1 MAKGEYM
8 KTIVVELR
16 GGKFYDV
23 RAKGEKKI
31 IFSPTKFDLDGWH
44 CEIDSYGDIT
54 CEYSKI
60 EKEEHYIV
68 TYTLTH
74 EGVENVYTKKT
85 NYPGHML
92 QERKVGKSNRNGIIY
107 LLDLPKT
114 KAKSAY
120 FKQERKFNT
129 LQYE

>member
-8 KTIVVELR
+8 KTIVIELR

-23 RAKGEKKI
+23 RAKGEKNI

-44 CEIDSYGDIT
+44 CEVDSYGDIT
-54 CEYSKI
+54 CEYTRI
-60 EKEEHYIV
+60 NQGEHYIV

-74 EGVENVYTKKT
+74 DGVEKVYTKKT
-85 NYPGHML
+85 NYPGHLL
-92 QERKVGKSNRNGIIY
+92 QEGKVANSIKNGTIY

-120 FKQERKFNT
+120 YKKAKEIST
-129 LQYE
+129 L